1 MSTVS
6 VADVRLIALLARIH
20 LADEELGVFTGQ
32 LDEILGYV
40 RQLQQVP
47 TEGVEPT
54 SHVLPLTN
62 ITRPDQARPS
72 IDAEPVLAGAPQ
84 RHGPYFRV
92 PKIVET

>member
-6 VADVRLIALLARIH
+6 VTDVRLIALLARIH
-20 LADEELGVFTGQ
+20 LADEELSMFTGQ

-72 IDAEPVLAGAPQ
+72 IAAESVLTGAPQ